1 MNFSLSHKKRYFC
14 TIKIHTLKKFS
25 IYILSFI
32 LLLPTFGSSFT
43 YLTFKLQQEEIA
55 KTICV
60 QRKMVFN
67 SCNGRC
73 ELQKSLKRYTDNE
86 KSMQNTLKEKVDVV
100 YVQELLSASYEL
112 VQPIVITTKTETV
125 VNRKPIS
132 FSAYTFRPPAYFI

>member
-1 MNFSLSHKKRYFC
+1 MRYFC
-14 TIKIHTLKKFS
+14 SVKIHTLKKFS

-43 YLTFKLQQEEIA
+43 YLNFKLQQEEIA

-125 VNRKPIS
+125 VNRKPVS

>member
-1 MNFSLSHKKRYFC
+1 MRYFC
-14 TIKIHTLKKFS
+14 SVKTTTLKKFS

-100 YVQELLSASYEL
+100 YVQELLSTSYEL
-112 VQPIVITTKTETV
+112 VQPIIITTKTETV

>member
-1 MNFSLSHKKRYFC
+1 M
-14 TIKIHTLKKFS
+14 KKFS

-43 YLTFKLQQEEIA
+43 YLNFKLQQEEIA

-125 VNRKPIS
+125 VNRKPVS

>member
-1 MNFSLSHKKRYFC
+1 MRYFC
-14 TIKIHTLKKFS
+14 SVKIHTLKKFS

-43 YLTFKLQQEEIA
+43 YLNFKLQQEEIA
-55 KTICV
+55 KAICV

-125 VNRKPIS
+125 VNRKPVS

>member
-1 MNFSLSHKKRYFC
+1 M
-14 TIKIHTLKKFS
+14 
-25 IYILSFI
+25 

-43 YLTFKLQQEEIA
+43 YFQFKLQQEEIA

-100 YVQELLSASYEL
+100 YVQELLSTSYEL
-112 VQPIVITTKTETV
+112 VQPIAIATKTETV

>member
-1 MNFSLSHKKRYFC
+1 M
-14 TIKIHTLKKFS
+14 KKFS

-86 KSMQNTLKEKVDVV
+86 KSMQNTLKEKVDVA
-100 YVQELLSASYEL
+100 YVQELLTTSYEL
-112 VQPIVITTKTETV
+112 VQPIVIATKTETV

>member
-1 MNFSLSHKKRYFC
+1 MRYFC
-14 TIKIHTLKKFS
+14 SVKIHTLKKFS

-125 VNRKPIS
+125 VNRKPVS

>member
-1 MNFSLSHKKRYFC
+1 MRYFC
-14 TIKIHTLKKFS
+14 SVKIHTLKKFS

>member
-1 MNFSLSHKKRYFC
+1 MRYFC
-14 TIKIHTLKKFS
+14 SVKIHTLKKFS

-100 YVQELLSASYEL
+100 YVQELLTTSYEL

>member
-1 MNFSLSHKKRYFC
+1 MRYFC
-14 TIKIHTLKKFS
+14 SVKTTTLKKFS

-125 VNRKPIS
+125 VNRKPVS

>member
-1 MNFSLSHKKRYFC
+1 
-14 TIKIHTLKKFS
+14 
-25 IYILSFI
+25 
-32 LLLPTFGSSFT
+32 
-43 YLTFKLQQEEIA
+43 
-55 KTICV
+55 
-60 QRKMVFN
+60 MVFN

-100 YVQELLSASYEL
+100 YVQELLSTSYEL

>member
-1 MNFSLSHKKRYFC
+1 MRYFC

-43 YLTFKLQQEEIA
+43 YFQFKLQQEEIA

-112 VQPIVITTKTETV
+112 VQPIVIITKTETV
-125 VNRKPIS
+125 LNRKPVS

>member
-1 MNFSLSHKKRYFC
+1 M
-14 TIKIHTLKKFS
+14 KKFS

-32 LLLPTFGSSFT
+32 LLLPSFGSSFT
-43 YLTFKLQQEEIA
+43 YLNFKLQQEEIA

-100 YVQELLSASYEL
+100 YVQELLSTSYEL
-112 VQPIVITTKTETV
+112 VQLIVSTTKTETV

>member
-1 MNFSLSHKKRYFC
+1 M
-14 TIKIHTLKKFS
+14 KKFS

-43 YLTFKLQQEEIA
+43 YLNFKLQQEEIA

-100 YVQELLSASYEL
+100 YVQELLTASYEL
-112 VQPIVITTKTETV
+112 VQPIIISTKTETV
-125 VNRKPIS
+125 VNRKPVS

>member
-1 MNFSLSHKKRYFC
+1 M
-14 TIKIHTLKKFS
+14 KKFS

-43 YLTFKLQQEEIA
+43 YLNFKLQQEEIA

-100 YVQELLSASYEL
+100 YVQELLSTSYEL

-125 VNRKPIS
+125 VNRKPVS

>member
-1 MNFSLSHKKRYFC
+1 LNFSLLQKKNYFC
-14 TIKIHTLKKFS
+14 TIKKTTLKKFS

-86 KSMQNTLKEKVDVV
+86 KSMQNTLKEKVDVA
-100 YVQELLSASYEL
+100 YVQELLTTSYEL
-112 VQPIVITTKTETV
+112 VQPIVIATKTETV

>member
-1 MNFSLSHKKRYFC
+1 MRYFC
-14 TIKIHTLKKFS
+14 SVKIPPLKKFS

-112 VQPIVITTKTETV
+112 VQPIIITTKTETV
-125 VNRKPIS
+125 VNRKPVS

>member
-1 MNFSLSHKKRYFC
+1 MRYFC
-14 TIKIHTLKKFS
+14 SVKTTTLKKFS

-43 YLTFKLQQEEIA
+43 YLNFKLQQEEIA

-100 YVQELLSASYEL
+100 YVQELLTTSYEL

-125 VNRKPIS
+125 VNHKPIS
-132 FSAYTFRPPAYFI
+132 FSAYTFRPPAYFIS

>member
-1 MNFSLSHKKRYFC
+1 MRYFC
-14 TIKIHTLKKFS
+14 SVKIHTLKKFS

-112 VQPIVITTKTETV
+112 VQPIVITTKTESV
-125 VNRKPIS
+125 VNRKPVS
-132 FSAYTFRPPAYFI
+132 FSTFTFRPPAYFIS

>member
-1 MNFSLSHKKRYFC
+1 MRYFC

>member
-1 MNFSLSHKKRYFC
+1 M
-14 TIKIHTLKKFS
+14 KKFS

-125 VNRKPIS
+125 VNRKPVS

>member
-1 MNFSLSHKKRYFC
+1 M
-14 TIKIHTLKKFS
+14 KKFS

-100 YVQELLSASYEL
+100 YVQELLSTSYEL
-112 VQPIVITTKTETV
+112 VQPIIITTKTETV